1 MSLHKKGREKEDKT
15 SHHSHFSS
23 GGSGFKISN
32 STMFYVVGGGTG
44 TSPEQWIRI
53 LMHPD
58 SYFLMDTENSS
69 YRIHYAVPG
78 IFKLDPD
85 PH

>member
-1 MSLHKKGREKEDKT
+1 MSLHKKGREKEGES
-15 SHHSHFSS
+15 SHHVTTAISS

-32 STMFYVVGGGTG
+32 STMFYVVGGGIG

-58 SYFLMDTENSS
+58 SYFLMDPDRYLLFFN
-69 YRIHYAVPG
+69 YR
-78 IFKLDPD
+78 KLFIR
-85 PH
+85 